1 MQYSLLTH
9 PACYEPMFYYAT
21 TPLFMPSQ
29 GLEMP
34 FYLIELQNQC
44 NYQFLPQNVQLFDCL
59 STPNDPPQILPFSPH
74 IIQLEKEI
82 GTQLPT

>member
-1 MQYSLLTH
+1 MQYSLLAH
-9 PACYEPMFYYAT
+9 SACYEPMFYYAT
-21 TPLFMPSQ
+21 TPLFMPSL

-34 FYLIELQNQC
+34 FYLIELQNQS